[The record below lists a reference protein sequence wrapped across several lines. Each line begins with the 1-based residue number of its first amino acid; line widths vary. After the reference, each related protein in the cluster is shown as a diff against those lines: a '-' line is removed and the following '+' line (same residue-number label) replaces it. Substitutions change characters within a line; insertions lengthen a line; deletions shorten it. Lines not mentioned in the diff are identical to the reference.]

1 MKRDL
6 ARTARQAL
14 LGLVVLVSLAVA
26 WSLWHPRVPVA
37 APTPPPS
44 PGAGTTV
51 GDMSFLRFQDQSR
64 RIEVKA
70 REAVRQPGDIM
81 LMKDVEAAMPFVN
94 EGRSGTLKIRAQ
106 ECQYQAGLERA
117 AFKGKVEL
125 RTDDGFELDSETL
138 KYWGDKQRAF
148 TGDPVRFKHGR
159 MSGTATGLEYRPD
172 SGVELR
178 EQVRIRIDDP
188 QGPPTEIES
197 RTATG
202 SREEHV
208 FVFTGA
214 VRAAQG
220 ERELRSE
227 SLRLDM
233 NDAMDAVDKA
243 VATGSVDLVT
253 GPGGGLPGSTNAA
266 ASGGRKRLRG
276 QRLDIVF
283 RDKGVLQ
290 QAVATDAA
298 SLDIEPGP
306 QETGE
311 RRRLT
316 GQKLVFDFDEQGALA
331 AVHVPPAAGT
341 TRTRSGASR
350 LAVLMAEPIKPADG
364 MPRRVESESID
375 ATLDPSTGAPKEA
388 LFKGA
393 VQFTEPGRKAWA
405 SQAAYD
411 DAAGSLVLTGD
422 PKIVDQGEGSE
433 LRAQTIRIATRTHGI
448 TASGGVRH
456 SIEKRSSTGGPR
468 QGMFGGD
475 QPTVFFC
482 RDFEYDSESRTA
494 RYKENALA
502 RSGTD
507 EVRAPLITI
516 EDPGPGKRRMTASG
530 GTTSVLHPRPS
541 KSNPAGPLKADVKAD
556 AKADVKEP
564 APIDARSKEMVYE
577 EAAGKVVYT
586 GDVELRQG
594 DILSKSPTATAF
606 LTKDGDALDRVLA
619 GEPVE
624 VHQGQ
629 RRANGERG
637 VYTPADETFVL
648 TGEKVVLF
656 DGDRKLGGRKLTF
669 VSGSDRI
676 RVDGREEERTEAV
689 FKRKEPPKP

>member
-6 ARTARQAL
+6 ARTARQGL
-14 LGLVVLVSLAVA
+14 VGLVVLVSLAVA
-26 WSLWHPRVPVA
+26 WSLWHPRAPVA

-51 GDMSFLRFQDQSR
+51 GDMSFLRFQDQRR

-70 REAVRQPGDIM
+70 REAIRQPGDIM
-81 LMKDVEAAMPFVN
+81 LLKDVEAVMPFVN
-94 EGRSGTLKIRAQ
+94 DGRSGTLTIRAQ

-148 TGDPVRFKHGR
+148 TGDPVRFKRGR
-159 MSGTATGLEYRPD
+159 LSGTATGLEYRPD

-188 QGPPTEIES
+188 QGPPAEIES

-202 SREEHV
+202 SRTEHV

-220 ERELRSE
+220 ERELHSE
-227 SLRLDM
+227 NLRLDM
-233 NDAMDAVDKA
+233 NEAMDAVEKA

-253 GPGGGLPGSTNAA
+253 GPGGALPGSASA
-266 ASGGRKRLRG
+266 PASAPASGGRKRLRS

-298 SLDIEPGP
+298 SLDLEPGP
-306 QETGE
+306 QATAE

-316 GQKLVFDFDEQGALA
+316 GQKLVFDFDEHGALA
-331 AVHVPPAAGT
+331 AVHAPPAAGT
-341 TRTRSGASR
+341 RTKTGAGR
-350 LAVLMAEPIKPADG
+350 LAVLMAEPLKPADG
-364 MPRRVESESID
+364 LPRRVESESID
-375 ATLDPSTGAPKEA
+375 ATLDPSTGAPQQA

-393 VQFTEPGRKAWA
+393 VLFTEPGRKAWA
-405 SQAAYD
+405 SQATYD

-422 PKIVDQGEGSE
+422 PKIADQGEGSE
-433 LRAQTIRIATRTHGI
+433 LRAETIRIATRTHGI

-456 SIEKRSSTGGPR
+456 SIEKRSSNGTARP
-468 QGMFGGD
+468 GMFGGE

-507 EVRAPLITI
+507 EVRAPLIVI

-541 KSNPAGPLKADVKAD
+541 KGAPPGPVKAD
-556 AKADVKEP
+556 AKADAKEP
-564 APIDARSKEMVYE
+564 APIDARSKQMVYE